1 MEIDI
6 KTLENATKYI
16 FQHIKDKGIKSVEI
30 KEDFYWNISS
40 EEKYNPYHEPTDLD
54 LGQLSDDW
62 LEIKKIALREKQP
75 ISYSLVWLAAIYK
88 IMGEKI
94 VG

>member
-6 KTLENATKYI
+6 KTLETATQYI
-16 FQHIKDKGIKSVEI
+16 FQHIKDKGIKSIEI
-30 KEDFYWNISS
+30 EEDFYWNINSQ
-40 EEKYNPYHEPTDLD
+40 EKYDSYNEPKDLD

-62 LEIKKIALREKQP
+62 LEIKKIAFREKQP
-75 ISYSLVWLAAIYK
+75 ISYSLVWLAALYK
-88 IMGEKI
+88 ILGEKI